1 MNLRINPIPVLFSIA
16 FLFVSIHATSQ
27 NNLKIGWSQVD
38 VTPDK
43 PVLIAGQF
51 HARVSEDVLDPITAT
66 VLVLE
71 SGDDAST
78 STKVVF
84 VSCDLVGISDGT
96 RDEKE
101 KSLLTTV
108 RRMVS
113 EKIPEIAGS
122 DIIINATHSHSAPYC
137 GTETDIQKRYGI
149 ALNAMSPYE
158 YLQFMAGRVA
168 AAVSEAWSVRKPG
181 GVSYGTSHAV
191 VGHNRLQSYLSG
203 KSRMYGNTNDVEFS
217 HIEGFED
224 HSVNLIYTWDRD
236 SRLTGV
242 VMNVACPSQV
252 SEHEYRLSA
261 DYWHDVRGEI
271 AAQLGEDVFVLPQC
285 SAAGD
290 QSPHFMYDQKS
301 EERMQSLMFP
311 DEKPGRGSIAR
322 RKQIARDLTHA
333 AVSIL
338 PYMKDNIAWDPV
350 LEHQTETLPL
360 TRRLLNQED
369 LSLAAEGMETWK
381 PIYDSLLLDLTSHPE
396 KMKEGRWYTGITQ
409 AYSRYRWFANVE
421 TRFNLEQ
428 KEKTIPIE
436 VHTIRLGDIA
446 LATNPFELY
455 LDYGVRMKTQSPA
468 VQTFLIQ
475 LAGSGSYVPTVR
487 SIAGGAYGAVA
498 SSTLIGPEGGQELV
512 GHTLRM
518 LRGMWTD

>member
-1 MNLRINPIPVLFSIA
+1 MNREPPMYRDVLGWCPRMQTGSNGNLKWNESCGADLRRVIYGSGPYPYIQSRPGNFGKGGGFHPQKDYIAGVIQINPFWSITLCNMNLRIIPIPVLFSIV
-16 FLFVSIHATSQ
+16 FLFVSNHATSQ

-101 KSLLTTV
+101 KSLITTV
-108 RRMVS
+108 RSMVS

-224 HSVNLIYTWDRD
+224 H
-236 SRLTGV
+236 
-242 VMNVACPSQV
+242 
-252 SEHEYRLSA
+252 
-261 DYWHDVRGEI
+261 
-271 AAQLGEDVFVLPQC
+271 
-285 SAAGD
+285 
-290 QSPHFMYDQKS
+290 
-301 EERMQSLMFP
+301 
-311 DEKPGRGSIAR
+311 
-322 RKQIARDLTHA
+322 
-333 AVSIL
+333 
-338 PYMKDNIAWDPV
+338 
-350 LEHQTETLPL
+350 
-360 TRRLLNQED
+360 
-369 LSLAAEGMETWK
+369 
-381 PIYDSLLLDLTSHPE
+381 
-396 KMKEGRWYTGITQ
+396 
-409 AYSRYRWFANVE
+409 
-421 TRFNLEQ
+421 
-428 KEKTIPIE
+428 
-436 VHTIRLGDIA
+436 
-446 LATNPFELY
+446 
-455 LDYGVRMKTQSPA
+455 
-468 VQTFLIQ
+468 
-475 LAGSGSYVPTVR
+475 
-487 SIAGGAYGAVA
+487 
-498 SSTLIGPEGGQELV
+498 
-512 GHTLRM
+512 
-518 LRGMWTD
+518 